1 MSEKRSNE
9 APRAISVVV
18 NGQATL
24 TSARSLSQ
32 LVAEQDQGESKIA
45 TAINGS
51 FVPTKLRATTEL
63 AAGDRIEI
71 VSARQGG

>member
-1 MSEKRSNE
+1 M
-9 APRAISVVV
+9 SVVV

-32 LVAEQDQGESKIA
+32 LVAEQDQGEGKIA
-45 TAINGS
+45 TAVNGN
-51 FVPTKLRATTEL
+51 FVPAERRATTEL

-71 VSARQGG
+71 VSPRQGG

>member
-9 APRAISVVV
+9 TSRTISVVV
-18 NGQATL
+18 NGQGTL
-24 TSARSLSQ
+24 TSARWLSQ
-32 LVAEQDQGESKIA
+32 LVAEQDQGERKIA

-51 FVPTKLRATTEL
+51 FVPAKRRATTEL

>member
-9 APRAISVVV
+9 TPRAIAIVV

-24 TSARSLSQ
+24 TIAQSLSQ

-51 FVPTKLRATTEL
+51 FVPAKLRATTEL

>member
-9 APRAISVVV
+9 APRAIHVVV

-24 TSARSLSQ
+24 TNARLLSQ
-32 LVAEQDQGESKIA
+32 FVAEQDQGEAEVA

-51 FVPTKLRATTEL
+51 FVPAKLRATTEL